1 MSYILLLL
9 ALASCGTGIEST
21 TAVSEKQARKE
32 LAQYKGPKAVPSL
45 RLEPDSV
52 AHWKAGKQFYVTDDQ
67 VSLIFTHEL
76 LAAVRAGQVTPEK
89 AVTRLEEIRSRLDE
103 DAEESPFDTL
113 GGGETDYIQVGDD
126 EPLAMLLDRA
136 IANLKETFEQ

>member
-1 MSYILLLL
+1 MPSRTQFEAARID
-9 ALASCGTGIEST
+9 AL
-21 TAVSEKQARKE
+21 V
-32 LAQYKGPKAVPSL
+32 L
-45 RLEPDSV
+45 
-52 AHWKAGKQFYVTDDQ
+52 
-67 VSLIFTHEL
+67 THEL